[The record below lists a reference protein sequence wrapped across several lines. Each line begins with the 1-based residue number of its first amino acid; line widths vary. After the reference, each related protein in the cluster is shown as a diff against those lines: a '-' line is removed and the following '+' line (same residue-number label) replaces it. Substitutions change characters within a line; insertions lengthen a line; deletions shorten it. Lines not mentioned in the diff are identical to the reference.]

1 MLDPENQTSKPILI
15 LLIFGIPPLKC
26 LDSYLHWQFPSYK
39 TFELQGVLS
48 SGEKPVQPLRS
59 SFVEPNSEIIS
70 GLAFSMW
77 LSWQLHTPIPSSG
90 VDLEPAAW
98 ASHIHS
104 CDPPF
109 LTVFTWDFWPQKVHT
124 SLVLWK
130 TCKYYLQELLF
141 TRRLPTAE
149 LISFLLNLLLQLN
162 LHDYKT
168 ISQKKENWKV
178 GNVWRRESYMFGFIK
193 NYLK

>member
-1 MLDPENQTSKPILI
+1 L
-15 LLIFGIPPLKC
+15 
-26 LDSYLHWQFPSYK
+26 
-39 TFELQGVLS
+39 
-48 SGEKPVQPLRS
+48 QPLQS

-77 LSWQLHTPIPSSG
+77 LSWQLHTIIPSSA

-109 LTVFTWDFWPQKVHT
+109 LTVFKWDSWPQKVHT